1 MTSDACLQI
10 LSSLLFEEL
19 TISGHAI
26 TIMHNTCILLCR
38 RRRNKRSVTSLPM
51 QAFVSGTQTPASNAI
66 VYSQPIDEDES
77 EDLD

>member
-1 MTSDACLQI
+1 
-10 LSSLLFEEL
+10 
-19 TISGHAI
+19 
-26 TIMHNTCILLCR
+26 
-38 RRRNKRSVTSLPM
+38 M